1 MRKEILVNY
10 LEERIKEEGSVRAK
24 IHFNDGFGIYNKG
37 KKETEVEALFS
48 KKRKYDKEDKGY
60 NEYTVGYYD
69 CKWSLKDF
77 VSMYLQNFLTCDIFK
92 TDKEIEEYMKN
103 KENNKEETTN
113 EEITKDVTQTEEQ
126 EEEVIITEEENVKEQ
141 TETNETINEEKEE
154 ESEEETVNNY
164 EEENVNEE
172 VDNELIQAIEETY
185 DGVEDIST
193 TCTDDVI
200 ETDEDVVKIDPEE
213 YISVL
218 KELTETKQKLLEV
231 YNNYNALLEEIIN
244 K

>member
-1 MRKEILVNY
+1 MLSKEILVSY
-10 LEERIKEEGSVRAK
+10 LEERIKEEGSLRAK
-24 IHFNDGFGIYNKG
+24 VRFHDGFGIYYKG
-37 KKETEVEALFS
+37 KKETLVEAVFS

-60 NEYTVGYYD
+60 NEYTVAYYD

-77 VSMYLQNFLTCDIFK
+77 VSMYLQYFLTCDIFK
-92 TDKEIEEYMKN
+92 TDKEIEEYLNN

-113 EEITKDVTQTEEQ
+113 EEAKDVTQTEEQ
-126 EEEVIITEEENVKEQ
+126 EEEVITTEELA
-141 TETNETINEEKEE
+141 ETNEENETIQEE

-200 ETDEDVVKIDPEE
+200 ETDDDVVKIDPEE